1 MNINHETHVA
11 PLTIRG
17 CTQVE
22 IVANDQGSRIT
33 PSWVAFTSDGEQ
45 LVGEAAKNQVRS
57 QRCRETS
64 LIRHCPHYMT
74 TIGP

>member
-1 MNINHETHVA
+1 MNINHESHAA
-11 PLTIRG
+11 PLIIRG

-45 LVGEAAKNQVRS
+45 LVGEAAKNQVRV
-57 QRCRETS
+57 QRYTGAS
-64 LIRHCPHYMT
+64 LIKKIPL
-74 TIGP
+74 